1 MRRAPGV
8 ALLLTFTLAMP
19 LGGCGV
25 YYPMVSDV
33 GGTRIRPE
41 NGRAVR
47 QSAVAMFYA
56 DLHSTGKF
64 GDTLTAVQAPVAREA
79 RVVNGTGEA
88 LAQLDVP
95 GATVVSLQPDGPHVV
110 LSGLTRELVAGEVI
124 IVTLVFAKSGNVGVV
139 TRVE

>member
-1 MRRAPGV
+1 MLGFAAP
-8 ALLLTFTLAMP
+8 LA
-19 LGGCGV
+19 GCGV

-47 QSAVAMFYA
+47 QGERAMFYA
-56 DLHSTGKF
+56 DIHSTGKF

-79 RVVNGTGEA
+79 HVVNGTGEA
-88 LAQLDVP
+88 LRELDVP
-95 GATVVSLQPDGPHVV
+95 GATVVSLRPDGPHVV
-110 LSGLTRELVAGEVI
+110 LTGLARELAAGEVI
-124 IVTLVFAKSGNVGVV
+124 IVTLVFAKSGHLGVV